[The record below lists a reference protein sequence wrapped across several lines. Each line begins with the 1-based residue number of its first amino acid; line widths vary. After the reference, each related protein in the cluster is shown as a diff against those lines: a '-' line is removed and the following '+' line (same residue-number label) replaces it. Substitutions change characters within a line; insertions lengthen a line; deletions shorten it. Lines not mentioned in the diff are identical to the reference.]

1 MAINNNAFYP
11 IITASISLFI
21 NINNRI
27 VLMETIEIV
36 TMTLLS
42 HTDLP
47 LLRDSV
53 NQNIAETK
61 AQ

>member
-21 NINNRI
+21 NINNSI
-27 VLMETIEIV
+27 VLMETIDIV

>member
-1 MAINNNAFYP
+1 MPINNDAFYP

-21 NINNRI
+21 NINNSI
-27 VLMETIEIV
+27 ILMETIEIV